1 MAIDPVLLS
10 TLYGQE
16 GQWTGLGPEPQNISA
31 PEGQEA
37 WFTPGE
43 QIQAPHGSMARVG
56 MQWSDK
62 VRHGYDPWTGAY
74 PGEGTYTPGAV
85 SYRDR
90 PTPATRE
97 PVMQGLFPTVPAT
110 TPVTTPATTP
120 SGITSLDPNLPL
132 PYYGYNAPT
141 ALNVYPG
148 YGNYDPT
155 QSALD
160 VLAPGSTLL
169 RQGQSF
175 YQPGITDFL
184 QREIE
189 RLRGGLT

>member
-10 TLYGQE
+10 TLYNPQGA
-16 GQWTGLGPEPQNISA
+16 WTGLGPEPTGVSA
-31 PEGQEA
+31 PEGQET

-43 QIQAPHGSMARVG
+43 QIKAPHTTGQAIPLSS
-56 MQWSDK
+56 MQWSDM
-62 VRHGYDPWTGAY
+62 VRFGYDPHTRTY
-74 PGEGTYTPGAV
+74 PGEGTYRPGTV
-85 SYRDR
+85 SYRDI
-90 PTPATRE
+90 PTPETPA
-97 PVMQGLFPTVPAT
+97 PLMQGLFPTVPA
-110 TPVTTPATTP
+110 TTPATTP